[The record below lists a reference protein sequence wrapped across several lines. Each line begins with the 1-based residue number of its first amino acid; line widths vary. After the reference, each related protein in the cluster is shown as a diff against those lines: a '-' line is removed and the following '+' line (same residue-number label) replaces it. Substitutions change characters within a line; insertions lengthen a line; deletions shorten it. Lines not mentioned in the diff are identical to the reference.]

1 MQQFLLKK
9 KNSSADMIMSTG
21 DWLIITQ
28 EVEILTVDHNVSVHV
43 VVCRNLSKHKY
54 YTNSSNLRRVKAI
67 GIILRP

>member
-1 MQQFLLKK
+1 MKIQGWDKINLCAAIPFEK

-43 VVCRNLSKHKY
+43 CNSMPLVRRGLTIFVVKC
-54 YTNSSNLRRVKAI
+54 T
-67 GIILRP
+67 